1 MPPWEQMSP
10 QQRMLFLH
18 LMQNRGMG
26 GMQGVI
32 PGGIP
37 QQPGLGGAMPGAM
50 GQAPGVGANPLMAGG
65 MNPQLLQL
73 LMAQR
78 GLGGMAGGGP
88 VGMMGLPGMQQGIQG
103 MAPGTPM
110 APPPQPG
117 SFSLMPYLMGAQPGG
132 PATLAQ
138 LLQARRQEPVIPG
151 YGQ

>member
-1 MPPWEQMSP
+1 
-10 QQRMLFLH
+10 
-18 LMQNRGMG
+18 
-26 GMQGVI
+26 
-32 PGGIP
+32 
-37 QQPGLGGAMPGAM
+37 
-50 GQAPGVGANPLMAGG
+50 MAGG

-78 GLGGMAGGGP
+78 GLGGMAGGGM
-88 VGMMGLPGMQQGIQG
+88 GMPGMQQGIQGIQG

-117 SFSLMPYLMGAQPGG
+117 SFNLMPYLMGAAPGG